1 LNPKVKRAFSNINVE
16 IMDVERFITRILP
29 FIIIVKNLMEASSQ
43 QTLLKMVIDF
53 KDQQKIEADPE

>member
-1 LNPKVKRAFSNINVE
+1 
-16 IMDVERFITRILP
+16 MDVERFITRILP